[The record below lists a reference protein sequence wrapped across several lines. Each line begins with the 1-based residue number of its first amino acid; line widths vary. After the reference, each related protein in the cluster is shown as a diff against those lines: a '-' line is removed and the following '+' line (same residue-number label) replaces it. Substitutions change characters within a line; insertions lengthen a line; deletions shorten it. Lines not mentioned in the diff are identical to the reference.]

1 LFKYDRDYLCV
12 NKSQFFP
19 AIFEPPCTNNHKN
32 REGIYRSYEKK
43 IFASTLGIIKVKQ
56 LLCFIKHYATK
67 TYGEAAVELH
77 RFLINSTLIG
87 RGQLRTQVA
96 LCPVPTEWKAKVD
109 PRVHLDALEG
119 KKKTLGR
126 GTRSLGRQAVGL
138 ISNRKR
144 RHFMVTKEDN
154 GDTRN

>member
-1 LFKYDRDYLCV
+1 M
-12 NKSQFFP
+12 
-19 AIFEPPCTNNHKN
+19 
-32 REGIYRSYEKK
+32 
-43 IFASTLGIIKVKQ
+43 KQ
-56 LLCFIKHYATK
+56 LLCFIKHYAMK
-67 TYGEAAVELH
+67 TYGEAAVEVH

-96 LCPVPTEWKAKVD
+96 LCPVPTEWKAKV
-109 PRVHLDALEG
+109 HLDASEG
-119 KKKTLGR
+119 KKTLGR
-126 GTRSLGRQAVGL
+126 GTRSPGRQAVGL